1 MAPPADVE
9 TGNEPRAR
17 APLLETVWAELS
29 DLNFFRVHLLAFTF
43 LPLVLSGIFYAAG
56 PHGGSATESTTSGDG
71 PLRLA
76 YLDALF
82 LCYSAMTVCG
92 LTTANLSALTKVQQA
107 ILYALMLCGNITTVS
122 YCMLLVRMRY
132 FRVKCEYVVRQE
144 LEAHRRLPMW
154 MQRSRRAV
162 IDMLS
167 APPDAPPALAA
178 QAAAIAPAAP
188 SDGRGTPSVG
198 VQHAT
203 PAGTLVE
210 RPRDRDSHRDRD
222 HHRDHHHDHH
232 RSGFLGDLLHSDS
245 DSDSGSGS
253 GTAEEQ
259 FLTDAQILSASPQ
272 SGHVELPP
280 LSPAA
285 SRASG
290 VGVSVSPAGRAA
302 KRGAGVAFAD
312 AVERQ
317 QKMMQRFPT
326 RRGTTVLAPRG
337 TMVYPPAPSRT
348 NTLARKNTPARKN
361 AVDMTGPPYADP
373 LSARHES
380 PHKYTGLGGFPGPA
394 ALLAAAARAAAPGVA
409 DRLKSA
415 LEVKPEQP
423 HDTFFSGLAGR
434 LRVWRNGYFE
444 TDELTED
451 DVWKIGGAEYRA
463 LRLLSYLVP
472 AYLIGVQAV
481 SVLVFAPW
489 LAATGAYSDVFAAQA
504 GSQVRPVSVGWFAVF
519 QVMSAYTGG
528 GMSLVDAGM
537 VPFRGAWPMV
547 VGVGLCILAGNHAL
561 VRRSLRFTIWVLAR
575 CSGGKGEMGQAT
587 EFLLKYPRR
596 CFIYLFP
603 APQTWFLVICL
614 VVFSAAEW
622 LMFPVLNAGLPFYTA
637 LPAAERA
644 VSGLFQGLAARASG
658 FPIVSLT
665 DIAPALQFLY
675 VIMMYIAVYPVALS
689 IRSTNVYEERS
700 LGVFEAPEEEE
711 EDEPDV
717 IDQDMRELAPR
728 ERVGRYVGWHLRRQV
743 SVDIWWLVWGVF
755 LVAIIERGHLIDPE
769 KKWFDLFRVI
779 FELVSAFGGIGLSL
793 GFPGDNYAFV
803 GAMRPLSKI
812 VVIVIMVRGR
822 HRGLPVAVDR
832 AVLLP
837 RELVTQTSSPGADEA
852 GQAPSSTPGGQPP
865 AAAEEKRQSSESTNV
880 GHPATIGSG
889 TVAGSVAGPGKGAP
903 SALGSEE
910 SDHAG
915 KADSVVEAI
924 PLRHMGSR

>member
-1 MAPPADVE
+1 MSSPADVE
-9 TGNEPRAR
+9 NGHGPDGQANGDNPSSPPRTGLKAI
-17 APLLETVWAELS
+17 WAEIS

-43 LPLVLSGIFYAAG
+43 IPLILSGIFYAAG
-56 PHGGSATESTTSGDG
+56 PHDGSTTTTTSGDE
-71 PLRLA
+71 PINLA

-92 LTTANLSALTKVQQA
+92 LATANLSALSKVQQV
-107 ILYALMLCGNITTVS
+107 ILYILMLCGNITTVS

-132 FRVKCEYVVRQE
+132 FRVKCEYVVKKE
-144 LEAHRRLPMW
+144 LEEHRRLPMW
-154 MQRSRRAV
+154 MQRTKKGI
-162 IDMLS
+162 IDEMSAPTTTEPTLS
-167 APPDAPPALAA
+167 AQATALAPSA
-178 QAAAIAPAAP
+178 HATLIP
-188 SDGRGTPSVG
+188 SDGRGTPKVG
-198 VQHAT
+198 VQHPTPGPT

-210 RPRDRDSHRDRD
+210 RDR
-222 HHRDHHHDHH
+222 H
-232 RSGFLGDLLHSDS
+232 RSGFLNDLLHGDSDS
-245 DSDSGSGS
+245 DSD
-253 GTAEEQ
+253 TAEEQ
-259 FLTDAQILSASPQ
+259 FLSDAQILSSSPQ
-272 SGHVELPP
+272 SGNIDLPQLTP
-280 LSPAA
+280 VA

-290 VGVSVSPAGRAA
+290 VSLGHRSRAA
-302 KRGAGVAFAD
+302 KRKGTGVAFAD

-317 QKMMQRFPT
+317 QKMMERFPT

-337 TMVYPPAPSRT
+337 TMVYPPNLPQPS
-348 NTLARKNTPARKN
+348 RKNTPARKN
-361 AVDMTGPPYADP
+361 AVDMNGYVNLRAPVLCHHPPPYADP
-373 LSARHES
+373 LSTRYES

-394 ALLAAAARAAAPGVA
+394 ALLAAAARAAAPGVT
-409 DRLKSA
+409 DKLKNA
-415 LEVKPEQP
+415 LEVKTEHHTG
-423 HDTFFSGLAGR
+423 HDSFLADLRGR

-451 DVWKIGGAEYRA
+451 DVEKIGGAEYRA

-472 AYLIGVQAV
+472 AYLIGFQAI
-481 SVLVFAPW
+481 SCLIFAPW
-489 LAATGAYSDVFAAQA
+489 LAATNAYADVFAAQA
-504 GSQVRPVSVGWFAVF
+504 GGQVRPVTIGWFSVF
-519 QVMSAYTGG
+519 QVMSSYTGG

-537 VPFRGAWPMV
+537 VPFRNAWPMI
-547 VGVGLCILAGNHAL
+547 VGMGLCILAGNHAL
-561 VRRSLRFTIWVLAR
+561 PILLRFTIWVLSKTAGDR
-575 CSGGKGEMGQAT
+575 SELAQAT

-622 LMFPVLNAGLPFYTA
+622 LMFPVLNSGLPFYTA

-658 FPIVSLT
+658 FPIVPMT

-675 VIMMYIAVYPVALS
+675 MVMMYIAVYPVALS

-700 LGVFEAPEEEE
+700 LGVFEAPEEDDD
-711 EDEPDV
+711 DEPDV
-717 IDQDMRELAPR
+717 VDQDMRELAPR

-755 LVAIIERGHLIDPE
+755 LVAVIERGHLIDPD

-793 GFPGDNYAFV
+793 GFPSDNYAFV

-812 VVIVIMVRGR
+812 VVIIIMVRGR

-837 RELVTQTSSPGADEA
+837 RELVTQSSIPAADGANPEK
-852 GQAPSSTPGGQPP
+852 PEGQPSQ
-865 AAAEEKRQSSESTNV
+865 EKKSEESTTE
-880 GHPATIGSG
+880 GHSATI
-889 TVAGSVAGPGKGAP
+889 AGSTTALGKGTP
-903 SALGSEE
+903 SAVISEE

-915 KADSVVEAI
+915 KPDAVVEAI
-924 PLRHMGSR
+924 PLRQIGSR